1 VKSFERYEQ
10 GVGIIEV
17 MAALSVLMFA
27 ALAISNMQTNS
38 AVSMIISKSHFAI
51 NETTGNMLETLRSNA
66 EDARTGSY
74 NSVFDDA
81 PGSTTTANPVA
92 NTIARWK
99 QHVTDR
105 LPKGA
110 GQIDCSAQKCTVSVR
125 WSEYIDG
132 SDEYQYFNMA
142 GPL

>member
-1 VKSFERYEQ
+1 MRLLEQSER

-38 AVSMIISKSHFAI
+38 AVSMIISKSHFTI
-51 NETTGNMLETLRSNA
+51 NETTGDMLEILRSNA

-74 NSVFDDA
+74 NSVFDD
-81 PGSTTTANPVA
+81 PPDSTSTANPVD
-92 NTIARWK
+92 NNIARWK
-99 QHVTDR
+99 QQVIDE

-110 GQIDCSAQKCTVSVR
+110 GQIDCSPVKCTVSVR

-132 SDEYQYFNMA
+132 SEEYQYFHMA